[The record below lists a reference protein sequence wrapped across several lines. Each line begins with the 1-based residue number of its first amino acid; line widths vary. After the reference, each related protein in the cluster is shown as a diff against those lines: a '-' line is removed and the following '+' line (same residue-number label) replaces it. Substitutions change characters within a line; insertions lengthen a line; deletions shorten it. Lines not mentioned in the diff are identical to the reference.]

1 MLFFLFKKSYIF
13 FLFLFSKKIMI
24 SYEKNRKTN
33 NLNFKNK
40 LLSVKSQKNK
50 YHLNVE
56 TEAHQDIFI
65 FIYTDD

>member
-1 MLFFLFKKSYIF
+1 
-13 FLFLFSKKIMI
+13 MI